1 MKFIPSGGRVTVK
14 LDAVDE
20 KKVGSILIPG
30 MHSELSRTGTVLAV
44 GGEAKMYKVGER
56 VFMGYHAGNVID
68 TMESK
73 ADTFRVMDEAEIWG
87 WVTEE

>member
-1 MKFIPSGGRVTVK
+1 MNFIPCGGRVVVK

-30 MHSELSRTGTVLAV
+30 MHSELSRVGTVLAA
-44 GGEAKMYKVGER
+44 GGDVKRFKVGER

-73 ADTFRVMDEAEIWG
+73 ADTFRIMTEDEIWG